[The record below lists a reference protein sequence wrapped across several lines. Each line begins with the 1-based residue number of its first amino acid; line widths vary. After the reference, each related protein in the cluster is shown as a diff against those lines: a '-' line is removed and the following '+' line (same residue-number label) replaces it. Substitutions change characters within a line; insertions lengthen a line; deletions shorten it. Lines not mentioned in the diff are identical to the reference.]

1 MALTLD
7 TVKAIQNGDRHAEE
21 QAVKDNSAF
30 IYSRVKHILK
40 TGTSIDW
47 QDCFQ
52 EGTLGFLEGIQKF
65 DTAIDTIKPLTYI
78 KWYIDKSIYDYLKK
92 ENKEM
97 PGAHMYDSQDTAVTS
112 DKTVVFLG
120 EANASKENS
129 VQDWYTSKELRRV
142 VTAVISQLEPRQ
154 RKILEMHYGLNG
166 EKPHSMKE
174 IGECFGVSKQAIS
187 KIENNALRRIR
198 NVSSLSTLLTPFI

>member
-7 TVKAIQNGDRHAEE
+7 TVKAIQNGDRQAEE
-21 QAVKDNSAF
+21 QAVKENSAF

-40 TGTSIDW
+40 YGTTIDW

-52 EGTLGFLEGIQKF
+52 EGTLGFLDGIKKF
-65 DTAIDTIKPLTYI
+65 DTAIETIKPLTYI
-78 KWYIDKSIYDYLKK
+78 SWYIDKAIHDYLKK

-97 PGAHMYDSQDTAVTS
+97 PGAHMHDTEDTAVTS
-112 DKTVVFLG
+112 DKKVVFLG
-120 EANASKENS
+120 NTNITKENS
-129 VQDWYTSKELRRV
+129 VQDWYARKELKRK

-154 RKILEMHYGLNG
+154 RKIIEMHYGLNG

-174 IGECFGVSKQAIS
+174 IGEYFGVSKQAIS
-187 KIENNALRRIR
+187 RMENMALRRIR

>member
-7 TVKAIQNGDRHAEE
+7 TVKAIQNGDRQAEE

-40 TGTSIDW
+40 YGTTIDW

-52 EGTLGFLEGIQKF
+52 EGTLGFLDGIKKF
-65 DTAIDTIKPLTYI
+65 DTAIETIKPLTYI
-78 KWYIDKSIYDYLKK
+78 SWYIDKAIHDYLKK

-97 PGAHMYDSQDTAVTS
+97 PGAHMHDTDDTAVTS
-112 DKTVVFLG
+112 DKKVVFLG
-120 EANASKENS
+120 DTNITKENS
-129 VQDWYTSKELRRV
+129 VQDWYARKELKRK

-187 KIENNALRRIR
+187 RMENNALRRIR